1 MTINGRLEFSRTVY
15 WHETIGTVVP
25 LDILLGIT
33 ANAYSPGV
41 REMCCLESLNCAF
54 VPAEKNLK
62 RTAQLEISAFA
73 IRTLVESQ
81 GQQALSQQ
89 ARGQIRPDFT
99 AGDCLDQTV
108 ITGADGVMV
117 PLVTEAQK
125 QRRRET
131 EKRKRSEEG
140 RPSTASSGRPC
151 LGSDGPYKEF
161 KVVIFYSKDKIHQYA
176 IGTAGNH
183 EHLGRIMRREAAR
196 LELGEAA
203 VKYSVT
209 DGAEWIRKQYNSQLP
224 MLDENIL
231 DYYHLR
237 EHVTLTGQILFGEGT
252 AESAAWREKIM
263 GVVWNQGSLVMLDR
277 LGEEL
282 RTLKSS
288 KSREAVEALRKY
300 VGSRVNMTD
309 YPSFQAKGYDTGSGP
324 TESVCGG
331 LTRRLKG
338 PGMRWQKANAASMM
352 ALASVYY
359 SGQWETYW
367 QQLRK
372 AS

>member
-1 MTINGRLEFSRTVY
+1 MTVNGRLEFSRTVY
-15 WHETIGTVVP
+15 WHETFGTVVP
-25 LDILLGIT
+25 LDILLGT
-33 ANAYSPGV
+33 TTSAYSPGV
-41 REMCCLESLNCAF
+41 REMCCLECLNCAF

-73 IRTLVESQ
+73 IRSLVESQ
-81 GQQALSQQ
+81 GQLALSQQ
-89 ARGQIRPDFT
+89 ARGEIRPDFT
-99 AGDCLDQTV
+99 AGDCVDKTV

-117 PLVTEAQK
+117 PLVTETQK

-140 RPSTASSGRPC
+140 RSSTARPGRPR

-161 KVVIFYSKDKIHQYA
+161 KVVSFYSKDKTHQYA
-176 IGTAGNH
+176 IGTGGNH
-183 EHLGRIMRREAAR
+183 EQLGRLMRREAAR
-196 LELGEAA
+196 IRLDEAA

-209 DGAEWIRKQYNSQLP
+209 DGAEWIRNQYNRQLP

-231 DYYHLR
+231 DYYHLQ
-237 EHVTLTGQILFGEGT
+237 EHVTKAGHILFGEGT
-252 AESAAWREKIM
+252 AESKAWREQIT

-277 LGEEL
+277 LGEQL
-282 RTLKSS
+282 RTLESS

-300 VGSRVNMTD
+300 VGSRVDMTD
-309 YPSFQAKGYDTGSGP
+309 YPSFRAEGYDTGSGP
-324 TESVCGG
+324 TESVCGR
-331 LTRRLKG
+331 LTQRLKG
-338 PGMRWQKANAASMM
+338 SGMRWEKANAAGMM
-352 ALASVYY
+352 ALASIYY

-367 QQLRK
+367 QQRRK